1 MIALIALNRLRLE
14 LDRRIYPL
22 RIRQGELQGSEL
34 LTKLAGHVNRKL
46 GFVPSNSKTE
56 LFQRYA
62 AAHAQLEALLA
73 STNVFL
79 KSVSAAQLRVRRI
92 GYCRRCGEKQELK
105 KTGISRQYQCTKC
118 QRIVGLPWRTH
129 PAPELVPGTPLRTF
143 SMLPPRKIP
152 AFGVEFAA
160 PRDAQQMFEDMSVP
174 LMQASTDFTRELFDT
189 LDEMVESQHAGLWKP
204 VGATMGQYH
213 FYTLEDETTVT
224 GRRSETA
231 RSSWRVAGGTEHHER
246 TTTRTDNRRTV
257 RLSYHLHD
265 VMDVEH
271 HRINGEGVTKPDRV
285 LPLLGN
291 VPAVFK
297 PFLEIISGTQVREL
311 KWEKVV
317 LDEEWTD
324 TNVVSDR
331 KWTVPDPVPVYRPD
345 PAIVFCNHWVLAGW

>member
-1 MIALIALNRLRLE
+1 MLR
-14 LDRRIYPL
+14 
-22 RIRQGELQGSEL
+22 
-34 LTKLAGHVNRKL
+34 
-46 GFVPSNSKTE
+46 
-56 LFQRYA
+56 
-62 AAHAQLEALLA
+62 
-73 STNVFL
+73 
-79 KSVSAAQLRVRRI
+79 
-92 GYCRRCGEKQELK
+92 
-105 KTGISRQYQCTKC
+105 
-118 QRIVGLPWRTH
+118 
-129 PAPELVPGTPLRTF
+129 
-143 SMLPPRKIP
+143 PRKIP

-160 PRDAQQMFEDMSVP
+160 PRDAQQMFQDMSVP
-174 LMQASTDFTRELFDT
+174 LMQACTDFTRELFDT

-224 GRRSETA
+224 GRRSESTH
-231 RSSWRVAGGTEHHER
+231 SSWRVAGATEHHER
-246 TTTRTDNRRTV
+246 TTTQTDNRRTV

-271 HRINGEGVTKPDRV
+271 HRINGDGVAKPDRV

-324 TNVVSDR
+324 TKVENER
-331 KWTVPDPVPVYRPD
+331 TWTVPDPVPAFRPD
-345 PAIVFCNHWVLAGW
+345 PAIVFCKHWVLAGW